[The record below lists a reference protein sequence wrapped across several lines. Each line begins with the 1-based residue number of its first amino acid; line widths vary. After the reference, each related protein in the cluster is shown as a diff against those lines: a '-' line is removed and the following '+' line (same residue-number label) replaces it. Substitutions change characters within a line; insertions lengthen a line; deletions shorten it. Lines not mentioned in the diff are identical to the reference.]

1 MAMVIL
7 PRMVLV
13 KQTQTS
19 RKQQPRSPV
28 PQATGARSHSQLP
41 ARVRGGFW
49 VRDLPSSHTPRP
61 GPAAEDPCTSG
72 QDARP
77 RGGGVGRQSYSVSLF
92 AFCLLWEE
100 DTAQRDPKPGTG
112 EETATEVQPRVEFL
126 MAALC
131 KPLPSQPWATA
142 VK

>member
-1 MAMVIL
+1 M
-7 PRMVLV
+7 
-13 KQTQTS
+13 
-19 RKQQPRSPV
+19 
-28 PQATGARSHSQLP
+28 
-41 ARVRGGFW
+41 
-49 VRDLPSSHTPRP
+49 
-61 GPAAEDPCTSG
+61 
-72 QDARP
+72 
-77 RGGGVGRQSYSVSLF
+77 GRQSYSVSLF